1 MKKLTAMLAGTA
13 FSLSGCET
21 LSLDE
26 PKTLGEINTGYN
38 YIPVDPLAVGISI
51 EPPAVPADASG
62 WTRNA
67 LRYARCA
74 SRRGTDPKKDP
85 PDVMDALPDHTVRMA
100 MREISGGGNLGFG
113 PVGFTGS
120 GKSYQVVVDSI
131 FADTAN
137 VRFAVRIVGV
147 DKQSQSLGSLS
158 EKIADDTVIDA
169 KRLESG
175 ENAPAGYEEVTVPV
189 YVGIGL
195 RLTANLFAKKGG
207 FDLGNLGGLAAKA
220 EAEQV
225 SGSLTMQTLG
235 VYNQQ
240 VAATYAIPNKLDSTA
255 IENALV
261 ALGAVKAIVY
271 DKDTGT
277 RPRITGIYNPLPTSD
292 PKLINKIYSELAKSP
307 VPWQPCDAA

>member
-1 MKKLTAMLAGTA
+1 MKHLVLMLLGGVGLA
-13 FSLSGCET
+13 GCET
-21 LSLDE
+21 LQLNE

-38 YIPVDPLAVGISI
+38 YIPVDPLGVGVSI
-51 EPPAVPADASG
+51 EPPPLPADISG
-62 WTRNA
+62 WQRNA

-74 SRRGTDPKKDP
+74 SRRSKDPRKDP

-100 MREISGGGNLGFG
+100 MRRISGGGNMGFG
-113 PVGFTGS
+113 PVGFTASGS
-120 GKSYQVVVDSI
+120 SYQVVVDSM

-137 VRFAVRIVGV
+137 VRFAI
-147 DKQSQSLGSLS
+147 KIGSAARSEGLS
-158 EKIADDTVIDA
+158 TLAEDISGATSIDV
-169 KRLESG
+169 KRLESWQ
-175 ENAPAGYEEVTVPV
+175 EVPAGYEEVTIPV

-220 EAEQV
+220 EAEKV

-240 VAATYAIPNKLDSTA
+240 VAATYAVPNKLDETA
-255 IENALV
+255 IQNALV

-271 DKDTGT
+271 DNDTGT
-277 RPRITGIYNPLPTSD
+277 RPRVTGIYNPLPTSD
-292 PKLINKIYSELAKSP
+292 PKLINKIYSALAARP
-307 VPWQPCDAA
+307 VPWIPCETA